1 MFLNVGDKIVFMQA
15 LHDDDNSPIFLAVEA
30 AARSVVIP
38 FLQGPAAGF
47 RQGVV
52 RLKRVVD
59 NDDVRSAARED
70 TTYGRRKSIS
80 AVGRFIIRDFR
91 ARLSERSCAYVTDK
105 ICLVGSCPST
115 HAGKAIDIS
124 WDLR

>member
-30 AARSVVIP
+30 TTRSVVIP
-38 FLQGPAAGF
+38 VIHGPAAGF

-52 RLKRVVD
+52 RLQWVVD

-80 AVGRFIIRDFR
+80 ALGLGNLMNSAGITNRIYDF
-91 ARLSERSCAYVTDK
+91 AV
-105 ICLVGSCPST
+105 
-115 HAGKAIDIS
+115 
-124 WDLR
+124 